1 MTTEPIV
8 SSRAGDLPQDLHV
21 HEGGCGHEPAGHAQG
36 EGCSSE
42 RLVSCSRHESFAGEE
57 AEKTPCGSACPS
69 TQARADA
76 MRAWIAEA
84 NAEAEAQRKRGE
96 KPWRLHR
103 RWDRAARLL
112 GETSMERLAR
122 SSVTIFG
129 LGGVGSFA
137 AEGLVR
143 SGVGRL
149 VLVDFDEV
157 CVTNVNRQ
165 LHAMKGAYNRPKCE
179 EMAERCRRINPE
191 AEIVPI
197 KAFYN
202 KDTSEALLEDEP
214 DFVVDAI
221 DSMTAKLHLI
231 ATCHARGI
239 PVVSSMGA
247 AGKLDPT
254 QIKVADLAQTHGDP
268 MAREVRKY
276 LRKNHGI
283 GVDTKQDMGVLAV
296 YSAEARTW
304 PQELSYDA
312 LSNGFLCVCPSK
324 ANEQY
329 TCDSRNLIDG
339 SASFVTSVFGMVAAS
354 VVVRKLTDHD
364 VALG

>member
-1 MTTEPIV
+1 MTTEPL
-8 SSRAGDLPQDLHV
+8 SPSPACDHHHH
-21 HEGGCGHEPAGHAQG
+21 HEDA
-36 EGCSSE
+36 EGCSQE
-42 RLVSCSRHESFAGEE
+42 RLVACSQHADYAGAE
-57 AEKTPCGSACPS
+57 AEKTPCGHACPS
-69 TQARADA
+69 AAARAEA

-84 NAEAEAQRKRGE
+84 NAQAEAQRKRGD

-112 GETSMERLAR
+112 GESAMERLAR

-129 LGGVGSFA
+129 LGGVGSFT

-165 LHAMKGAYNRPKCE
+165 LHAMKGAYNQPKCD
-179 EMAERCRRINPE
+179 EMAERCRKINPE
-191 AEIVPI
+191 AEIIPI

-202 KDTSEALLEDEP
+202 KDTSHALLEDEP

-221 DSMTAKLHLI
+221 DNMTAKLHLI
-231 ATCHARGI
+231 ATCHERKI
-239 PVVSSMGA
+239 PIVSSMGA
-247 AGKLDPT
+247 AGKVDPT
-254 QIKVADLAQTHGDP
+254 QVRIADLAHTHGDP

-276 LRKNHGI
+276 LRKNHHMTI
-283 GVDTKQDMGVLAV
+283 DAKQDTGILAV
-296 YSAEARTW
+296 YSPEERTW
-304 PQELSYDA
+304 PKELSYDA

-324 ANEQY
+324 ANDVH

-339 SASFVTSVFGMVAAS
+339 SAAFVTSVFGMVAAS
-354 VVVRKLTDHD
+354 VVVRKLSELP
-364 VALG
+364 VGVS